1 MLREVTVFK
10 CCLTPCCREC
20 EKLDGWMERRFLNFY
35 FIIFLREENE
45 NCSASLKKFRAVIV
59 LSDQKNKSK
68 NTKKK
73 TKKPKRI
80 DGRSRSK
87 GLTSSSLHP
96 SPSGQKSVFTNKK
109 QTRKCLGCILTVN
122 SSISAVSS

>member
-1 MLREVTVFK
+1 
-10 CCLTPCCREC
+10 
-20 EKLDGWMERRFLNFY
+20 MERRFLNFY

-73 TKKPKRI
+73 TKKPKTQ
-80 DGRSRSK
+80 K
-87 GLTSSSLHP
+87 TKTPLTC
-96 SPSGQKSVFTNKK
+96 K
-109 QTRKCLGCILTVN
+109 
-122 SSISAVSS
+122 